1 MYLSSQFNNTRESPV
16 VRVAWT
22 HLLRCEMCGP
32 RAFLSRLNGLT
43 FSFIEHMLEHRLLD
57 NEAFAYEATTHK
69 VV

>member
-1 MYLSSQFNNTRESPV
+1 
-16 VRVAWT
+16 
-22 HLLRCEMCGP
+22 MCGP